1 MITYPLPITGEII
14 LANTSF
20 KVDAP
25 VISYRQYP
33 FWDASKEVCYNTETS
48 NAAKCKGGVFPYS
61 DKLPKPYT
69 RRYAFRPALRA
80 FGAKPPLAAAQA
92 AITQFVVHHDGCTSA
107 DMCWSVLQNERGL
120 SCHFLIDNNG
130 TIFQTIDLALMAYHA
145 AEFNLRAIGVE
156 FCNRGDAK
164 KYGDTYDNGKHGGGR
179 DKVNCQINGYNYY
192 AFSYTKAQMESFT
205 RLARELKRIL
215 PNLPVEYPQKAPG
228 EAAWETLPRAGAF
241 GFAGYMGHYHLTA
254 QKWDPGPFDFKA
266 FCRSLRGQ
274 FSLPMYT
281 VPSPKDPREVP
292 PAIPENL
299 DELDAAC
306 NKLYAANETGAD
318 GGFFPI
324 GPWGEHRLWHGGIHI
339 VGALGAPVYA
349 QFPGRLVAARMG
361 KKSAVG
367 SANFALLRHDLTLG
381 EETLRF
387 YALYMHLFDELSEAT
402 PVVPWMASKS
412 WQEWK
417 AKGGK
422 PGEVALLDEPIDAGQ
437 MMGRF
442 GVAGPPEL
450 SKAQIHLEIFSGPND
465 RMFSQVKGAAWDYI
479 DGSAGGRFCDVDA
492 INDEIDANHDHR
504 LSREELAAAYSS
516 GDRSKYLRVILHVS
530 EWAAEPSWSEAL
542 LSTADFR
549 DVPPAEVEAMVAEQI
564 TPALWWDE
572 RVARHARLP
581 SDGVVYH
588 YHPIAF
594 LRFFNKRLIE
604 NINTAPPDL
613 TGGKGDPP
621 ASITDDFHDEDGS
634 SMRGALEEVADP
646 CDESLSL
653 EDLVRGFESPECVQ

>member
-1 MITYPLPITGEII
+1 MLVYPLPTTGEII
-14 LANTSF
+14 IANTSF

-48 NAAKCKGGVFPYS
+48 RASQCAGGAYPYG
-61 DKLPKPYT
+61 KLPKPYL
-69 RRYAFRPALRA
+69 RRYAYRPALRA
-80 FGAKPPLAAAQA
+80 YGAKPPLAAAQA
-92 AITQFVVHHDGCTSA
+92 AITQFVIHHDGCTSA

-164 KYGDTYDNGKHGGGR
+164 KYPDTYNNGKHGGGR
-179 DKVNCQINGYNYY
+179 DKLHCKINGYTYY
-192 AFSYTKAQMESFT
+192 AFSYTKAQLDSFS

-215 PNLPVEYPQKAPG
+215 PNLPVEYPQKSPG
-228 EAAWETLPRAGAF
+228 EAAWETLPRASAF
-241 GFAGYMGHYHLTA
+241 SFNGYIGHYHLTG

-266 FCRSLRGQ
+266 FCRGLRGQ

-281 VPSPKDPREVP
+281 VPSAKDPRDTP

-299 DELDAAC
+299 DDLDSAC
-306 NKLYAANETGAD
+306 KDLFAANESKAD
-318 GGFFPI
+318 GGFFPV
-324 GPWGEHRLWHGGIHI
+324 GPWGEHRLWHGGVHLA
-339 VGALGAPVYA
+339 GALGAPLYA

-361 KKSAVG
+361 AKSPVG
-367 SANFALLRHDLTLG
+367 SVNFVLLRHDMTLG

-387 YALYMHLFDELSEAT
+387 YSLYMHLFDELAEPTA
-402 PVVPWMASKS
+402 VVPWLAGKS

-417 AKGGK
+417 AKGGRS
-422 PGEVALLDEPIDAGQ
+422 GEVALLDEPIDAGQ
-437 MMGRF
+437 MIGRF
-442 GVAGPPEL
+442 GVAGPPEV

-465 RMFSQVKGAAWDYI
+465 RMFSKTARSGWEYI
-479 DGSAGGRFCDVDA
+479 DGSAGGRFCDVDI
-492 INDEIDANHDHR
+492 INDEIDSNRDHV
-504 LSREELAAAYSS
+504 LSREEVTSHYSG
-516 GDRSKYLRVILHVS
+516 GDRSKDLRVVLHVS
-530 EWAAEPSWSEAL
+530 EWTAEPEWVEAL
-542 LSTADFR
+542 RSTSDFR
-549 DVPPAEVEAMVAEQI
+549 KVSAAEVEAMVAEQI
-564 TPALWWDE
+564 TPGLWWDE

-594 LRFFNKRLIE
+594 LRFFNRRLLE
-604 NINTAPPDL
+604 NVDVAPPDPT
-613 TGGKGDPP
+613 TGKDAPD
-621 ASITDDFHDEDGS
+621 SITDDFHDEDGS
-634 SMRGALEEVADP
+634 SMRSALEETTDP
-646 CDESLSL
+646 CDETLTL
-653 EDLVRGFESPECVQ
+653 DDLVRGFDSPECVQ